1 MKKICI
7 VTATR
12 AEYGLL
18 KPLMHKLQENDKF
31 ELQIVATGA
40 HLSPEFGLTYRFI
53 ESDGFKI
60 NDKVEMLLSSDT
72 PTGIVK
78 SMGLA
83 QIGFADIFN
92 RLKPD
97 AIIILGDRYEM
108 LSVASAAAI
117 FTIPIIHLHGGEITE
132 GAYDD
137 AIRHAISKLSAI
149 HFTSTEE
156 YRQRLIQMGE
166 QPTHVHNVGA
176 IGLDNITDLP
186 LMNREEL
193 ENNLGI
199 VFKKYNYQITFHP
212 ETLSDISSEEQFD
225 ILLEAIRQQKDS
237 YFIFTKA
244 NADTNGRVINQ
255 MIDQFVAENNA
266 ISSAYSSLGSLRFL
280 STIKICD
287 AIVGN
292 SSSGIIEAPSL
303 GTATINIGDRQRG
316 RTQATSVV
324 NCDVSLDDILK
335 AFQTITNSTF
345 KKSLNSVQNPYGQG
359 GTSDKIVQAL
369 SQIDFTDLK
378 IKKFHNLAF

>member
-7 VTATR
+7 VTGTR

-18 KPLMHKLQENDKF
+18 KPLMHKLQENDQF

-40 HLSPEFGLTYRFI
+40 HLSPEFGLTYQFI

-92 RLKPD
+92 RLLPN

-108 LSVASAAAI
+108 LSVASAATI

-137 AIRHAISKLSAI
+137 AIRHAISKLSSI

-166 QPTHVHNVGA
+166 LPNQVYNVGA
-176 IGLDNITDLP
+176 IGLDNIVDLP
-186 LMNREEL
+186 LMSREEL
-193 ENNLGI
+193 ENSLGI
-199 VFKKYNYQITFHP
+199 GFKKYNYQITFHP
-212 ETLSDISSEEQFD
+212 ETLSDISSEEQFN
-225 ILLEAIRQQKDS
+225 ILLKAIRQQKDS

-244 NADTNGRVINQ
+244 NADTNGRIINQ
-255 MIDQFVAENNA
+255 MIDQFVAENNT

-280 STIKICD
+280 SAVKICD

-324 NCDVSLDDILK
+324 NCKVDLEEILE
-335 AFQTITNSTF
+335 AFQKISDSAF
-345 KKSLNSVQNPYGQG
+345 KKSLKNIHNPYGQG
-359 GTSDKIVQAL
+359 GTSDKVLQAL
-369 SQIDFTDLK
+369 SQLDFQDLK
-378 IKKFHNLAF
+378 IKKFHNIAF